1 MLLNNRQVFDERR
14 REESTCSQRRYLSP
28 PRNVL
33 KMNYLAENILKSP
46 KPTELPLVLGSSS
59 SNRQTILTLTGWE
72 YTVMIPDIDEKA
84 IRDDDPL
91 LLPVLIAI
99 AKATA
104 IFDRLDKNH
113 DPFILLTSDQ
123 IVLFKTEVREKP
135 VNEAEAVRFLSSYS
149 DEQVS
154 TISAVVATH

>member
-1 MLLNNRQVFDERR
+1 
-14 REESTCSQRRYLSP
+14 
-28 PRNVL
+28 
-33 KMNYLAENILKSP
+33 
-46 KPTELPLVLGSSS
+46 
-59 SNRQTILTLTGWE
+59 
-72 YTVMIPDIDEKA
+72 MIPDIDEKA

-154 TISAVVATH
+154 TISAVVATHFPSGKLIQIEKNQWIQKKYQ